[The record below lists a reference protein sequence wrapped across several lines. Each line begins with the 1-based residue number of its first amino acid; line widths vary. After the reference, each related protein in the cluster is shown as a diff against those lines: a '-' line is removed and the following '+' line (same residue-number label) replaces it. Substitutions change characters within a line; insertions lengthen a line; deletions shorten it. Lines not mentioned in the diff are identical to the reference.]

1 MSFKTNALAR
11 YLACSLLLFLSTG
24 VLAQK
29 TVTGRVIS
37 GTDKSPVPAAT
48 IQVRGAKTATQSDA
62 SGVFSIHV
70 PSDNSVLVI
79 SGVGFDKLEIPV
91 SGRTTLG
98 DIEMK
103 LSVSSL
109 NEIVVTGYSTQKK
122 KDITGSVAVV
132 DVKEMKAIPTG
143 SPEQMLQGQA
153 AGVTIIT
160 SGAPGG
166 PTNVFVRGVTSFGNT
181 DPLYVIDGVPG
192 GLHDLNSND
201 IESLQVLKDAGAGSI
216 YGVRGSNGVVIITTK
231 RGKAGRSTITYDGY
245 YGTQQPLPGNPFHL
259 LNSQELANA
268 LWKAEINSGQVAG
281 NGNPTSQQY
290 GNGATP
296 VLPDYITPGG
306 AHEGDP
312 SVNPALYNVD
322 YSKGA
327 IYQITRANKQGTNW
341 FHELFRPA
349 LIQSHTLSMSGGS
362 EKSTYYFS
370 LGYFDQQ
377 GTLLETY
384 LKRYSAKINTTFNVK
399 RNIRVGEN
407 AYLFFK
413 SNPQIG
419 YYGEN
424 VINYDYREQPIIPV
438 YDIKGNFAGSNGPE
452 LGNSPNPVATQLRT
466 SNNRGYNWDMFGNVW
481 GEVDFLKNFTAR
493 TSFGGTIDNY
503 YYYQY
508 TYHTYEDAENNGSN
522 GFQEGAG
529 YNSTWTWTNTL
540 TYNKTFGLHSLKV
553 LAGSE
558 AINYYGRNIFGSRI
572 NYFTDDPSLQ
582 VLSAGSPTGQ
592 INGSGANQ
600 ASLSSLFGKVD
611 YAFND
616 RYLLSATIRRDGASP
631 FGPDRKY
638 GNFPA
643 FSAGWILSEED
654 FMKQATFVNFLK
666 VRGSWGKMGSY
677 GNVNPGNSYSQYSA
691 SPGNSYYD
699 INGTSNST
707 AQGFYL
713 SQIGS
718 LVTGWEEDK
727 ISNVGVDAVVLNNK
741 LDLSIE
747 YYVKKINGLLF
758 QDQAAAT
765 IGGAAPP
772 SVNIGDVKNN
782 GIDFSA
788 TYHGTAGRDLKFNL
802 GAVITSYKSTIVS
815 IPGAG
820 GYFETG
826 GTRIGNFVRNEVGH
840 PISAYYGYQV
850 VGYFRDAN
858 DVSKSPTQADAAP
871 GRFKYA
877 DLNHDGKITDSDRTF
892 YGNPNPKFT
901 YGLNLNFT
909 YKDFDATIIFYGSYG
924 NDVINYTR
932 YWTDFWASFQGNK
945 SYNLLYNSWT
955 PTNLNPKA
963 PILENA
969 STFSTNTVPNS
980 FYKES
985 GSFFK
990 CRSLIIGYTLRPDML
1005 KKVGLDKFRV
1015 FVQGAN
1021 LFTVTKYTGLDPE
1034 LSGNTSAF
1042 GMDFGNYPNN
1052 QRNFNVGVS
1061 LTF

>member
-1 MSFKTNALAR
+1 MSFKTNALAKC
-11 YLACSLLLFLSTG
+11 LAFFLLLFTSTG
-24 VLAQK
+24 LLAQK
-29 TVTGRVIS
+29 TVTGRVINGS
-37 GTDKSPVPAAT
+37 DKTPIQGAT
-48 IQVRGAKTATQSDA
+48 VQVRGARTAAQSDV
-62 SGVFSIHV
+62 SGAFSIRV

-79 SGVGFDKLEIPV
+79 SGIGFDKLEFPV
-91 SGRTTLG
+91 AGRSSLG

-132 DVKEMKAIPTG
+132 DVKEMKAIPSG

-216 YGVRGSNGVVIITTK
+216 YGVRGSNGVVVITTK
-231 RGKAGRSTITYDGY
+231 RGRAGRSTVSYDGY

-268 LWKAEINSGQVAG
+268 LWKAEITSGQVAA
-281 NGNPTSQQY
+281 NGFPTSQQY
-290 GNGATP
+290 GNGPTP

-322 YSKGA
+322 YSKGP

-349 LIQSHTLSMSGGS
+349 LIQSHTLSMSGGA

-377 GTLLETY
+377 GTLLGTY

-399 RNIRVGEN
+399 KNVRVGEN
-407 AYLFFK
+407 AYIFFK
-413 SNPQIG
+413 SNPQIA
-419 YYGEN
+419 YFSEN

-438 YDIKGNFAGSNGPE
+438 YDIKGNYAGSNGPE
-452 LGNSPNPVATQLRT
+452 LGNSPNPVANQLRT
-466 SNNRGYNWDMFGNVW
+466 SNNRGYNWDVFGNVW
-481 GEVDFLKNFTAR
+481 AEADFLKNFTIR

-529 YNSTWTWTNTL
+529 YNSTWDWTNTL
-540 TYNKTFGLHSLKV
+540 TYNNTWGRHSLKV
-553 LAGSE
+553 LAGTE
-558 AINYYGRNIFGSRI
+558 AIDYYGRNIFGTRI

-592 INGSGANQ
+592 VNGSSANQ

-611 YAFND
+611 YSFND
-616 RYLLSATIRRDGASP
+616 RYLLSATMRRDGASP

-654 FMKQATFVNFLK
+654 FMKSATWIDFLK

-677 GNVNPGNSYSQYSA
+677 GNVNPGNSYSQYAA

-707 AQGFYL
+707 VQGFYN

-727 ISNVGVDAVVLNNK
+727 ISNFGVDAVVMNNK

-772 SVNIGDVKNN
+772 SVNIGDVKNS

-788 TYHGTAGRDLKFNL
+788 KYHGSAGRDFKYNI

-840 PISAYYGYQV
+840 PISAYYGYEV
-850 VGYFRDAN
+850 VGYFKDAN

-877 DLNHDGKITDSDRTF
+877 DLNHDGKISDSDRTF

-924 NDVINYTR
+924 NDVVNYTR

-945 SYNLLYNSWT
+945 SKNLLYNSWT

-985 GSFFK
+985 GSFLK
-990 CRSLIIGYTLRPDML
+990 CRSLIIGYTMQPEML
-1005 KKVGLDKFRV
+1005 KKVGLDKFRLY
-1015 FVQGAN
+1015 VQGAN
-1021 LFTVTKYTGLDPE
+1021 LFTITKYTGLDPE

-1052 QRNFNVGVS
+1052 QRNFIVGVN